1 MLVLFAACCSV
12 ALFPLAESSKYAVKM
27 AENWPIYGSTLG
39 VEGTV
44 WPAMGNGSTRTEAPR
59 EPSLSASE
67 TTQLL
72 NDGITTTCQ
81 LTTTRQKSD

>member
-1 MLVLFAACCSV
+1 MPV
-12 ALFPLAESSKYAVKM
+12 ALFFSVSTALAESSKYAVKM
-27 AENWPIYGSTLG
+27 AENWPIYGSTHG

-44 WPAMGNGSTRTEAPR
+44 WPAMGNRTEALR
-59 EPSLSASE
+59 EPPLSASE

-81 LTTTRQKSD
+81 LTTTRQRSD

>member
-1 MLVLFAACCSV
+1 MYFERFSL
-12 ALFPLAESSKYAVKM
+12 VKM
-27 AENWPIYGSTLG
+27 DALLEEGKNGRRLANYGSTHG

-44 WPAMGNGSTRTEAPR
+44 WPAMGNRTEALR
-59 EPSLSASE
+59 EPPLSASE

-81 LTTTRQKSD
+81 LATTQQNID